1 MTALLEFKQKLKG
14 FYAQYEMY
22 LLPVLKFIL
31 AVVYFVLLSSL
42 KRYNIHLYSL
52 SV

>member
-1 MTALLEFKQKLKG
+1 MTALLEFKQQLKG

-31 AVVYFVLLSSL
+31 AVVYFIWINSNMGYMKELD
-42 KRYNIHLYSL
+42 NM
-52 SV
+52 

>member
-31 AVVYFVLLSSL
+31 AVVYFIWINSNMGILL
-42 KRYNIHLYSL
+42 
-52 SV
+52 